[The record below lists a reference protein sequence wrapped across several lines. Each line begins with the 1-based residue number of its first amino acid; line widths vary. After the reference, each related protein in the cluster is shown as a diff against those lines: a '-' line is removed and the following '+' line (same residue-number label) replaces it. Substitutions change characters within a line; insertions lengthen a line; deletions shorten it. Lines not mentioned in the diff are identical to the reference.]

1 MVVMRNQI
9 GSRPPR
15 CQRRCSSCGHCEA
28 VQVPIVPQLHS
39 HRTSHFYAAP
49 TVEYSRGDYISNYKP
64 MTWKCKCG
72 NAIFNPWLMYK
83 TNKQRVW
90 EQEKITF
97 FELCIWHDQFNTL
110 PLLLHGREMICR
122 VVFFFLSLSLQFL
135 LFVNHIERS
144 NYLLHYFA
152 A

>member
-1 MVVMRNQI
+1 MSCVQNWVCCHRNRQLIISLLILLASNFTQERFMAEGRLVSKLVGVVAQTYKGREEMVVMRNQI

-72 NAIFNPWLMYK
+72 NAIFNP
-83 TNKQRVW
+83 
-90 EQEKITF
+90 
-97 FELCIWHDQFNTL
+97 
-110 PLLLHGREMICR
+110 
-122 VVFFFLSLSLQFL
+122 
-135 LFVNHIERS
+135 
-144 NYLLHYFA
+144 
-152 A
+152 